1 MGFAASINVN
11 SAFEAEATALL
22 MGLQMAAKT
31 KYSNL
36 IVETDSLHL
45 FNEINSDCTNDN
57 NDNNLICLCRAL
69 LQRMGNMQ
77 VLHEDRSANATADRL
92 AKEGNKL
99 AQDSF
104 CKEWILPPLFIWN
117 PLEVDKRELLLLFY
131 VHPPRW
137 MFVIVLVVILGGQ
150 SNLIYAVAG
159 RWPVDLVKD
168 GLDVLLEGKDMKPE
182 KMTNEEFA
190 VIEKRAKSG
199 IILNLSNEVLREV
212 SAETT
217 VKGMWEKLKALYMKK
232 TVENQLY
239 LKQKLY
245 TFRMV
250 EEKCKENKNEHQ
262 NADSAET
269 SVAADESEGTIFL
282 ATNNSFESNDEW
294 ILDSGCSYHIFPNR
308 DFVTIFE
315 YVGGGV
321 VLMGN
326 NTPCNV
332 FGKGTLESLGC
343 TYTGEGGVLK
353 VSRGALMIMKAHR
366 SGMLYTL
373 LGSTI
378 TRAAVV
384 STSNQFDPNITKL
397 WHMRLGHMNK
407 KGLSILSK
415 RAVHRTKGTLDYIQS
430 DLWDPSR
437 TPSNGGARVLYVKGY
452 RLWFPDPKSQKF
464 IISRD
469 VTFDESSMLHS
480 RKESSRSCTKKK
492 ENDVYEQVE
501 VDLGIPSE
509 ISAASTVEQ
518 NTVKTPEVEPEVVTS
533 KVEQNEYSIATHR
546 PKRQILRPGS
556 LHQEAES
563 LVANGYSRKKD
574 GIPGAEDARH
584 KAQLVTKG
592 YSQKKYLEKVLER
605 FGMKEAKPVST
616 PLAAHFKLLAA
627 QSSQSEEEERYTT
640 QVPYSSA
647 VGSIMYAMSKCH
659 PLNKDQMYHER
670 TKHIDIK
677 YLFIRESIIEGKVS
691 VQKINTRDNPIDMF
705 TKSLPVRAGE
715 VPTRLSYN
723 LYCIKHLSISS
734 IYLSDS
740 DEVSYA
746 LFLIRSF
753 PNLQSMEIKVES
765 DDNDIPPLESLEVER
780 FSYVTFNHLR
790 EVKLM
795 QSNGTI
801 PEKQLIK
808 LLLAKSPELLK
819 MLIEPCPVEE
829 SETVQILTELTRFQ
843 RASPNAEVVY
853 KLDKHP
859 NPRPVS
865 VSFVRMFSEVDEN

>member
-104 CKEWILPPLFIWN
+104 CKEWILPPLFIRT

-168 GLDVLLEGKDMKPE
+168 GLDMLLEGKDMKPE

-232 TVENQLY
+232 TVENHLY

-262 NADSAET
+262 NADSAKT

-308 DFVTIFE
+308 DLVTIFE

-332 FGKGTLESLGC
+332 FGKG
-343 TYTGEGGVLK
+343 EGGVLK
-353 VSRGALMIMKAHR
+353 VSRGALMIMKAHK

-397 WHMRLGHMNK
+397 WHMRLGYMNE

-480 RKESSRSCTKKK
+480 RKESSRSCTKNK

-509 ISAASTVEQ
+509 ISSASTVEQ

-533 KVEQNEYSIATHR
+533 EVEPNEYSIATHR

-574 GIPGAEDARH
+574 GIPGAKDARH

-647 VGSIMYAMSKCH
+647 VGSIMYAM
-659 PLNKDQMYHER
+659 
-670 TKHIDIK
+670 
-677 YLFIRESIIEGKVS
+677 
-691 VQKINTRDNPIDMF
+691 
-705 TKSLPVRAGE
+705 
-715 VPTRLSYN
+715 
-723 LYCIKHLSISS
+723 
-734 IYLSDS
+734 
-740 DEVSYA
+740 
-746 LFLIRSF
+746 
-753 PNLQSMEIKVES
+753 VES

-819 MLIEPCPVEE
+819 MLIEPCLVEE